1 MTRPIIKLSATQS
14 AGKSQGIIRDWLKAY
29 GCRSFGIGEQDEDGI
44 IQFQLPVGEQT
55 IPIQIVVRTKAY
67 AAVMMKRDP
76 YEYVSENGR
85 TVRKRI
91 SRAQWASQHR
101 ADAEKAA
108 WSLAAQKIQTDLSMV
123 ELGIQTL
130 EEIFLPHIV
139 TPKGITVSSGFSIQ
153 RLLEGKNPMLLTE
166 GGA

>member
-1 MTRPIIKLSATQS
+1 M
-14 AGKSQGIIRDWLKAY
+14 
-29 GCRSFGIGEQDEDGI
+29 

-67 AAVMMKRDP
+67 ATVMMKRDP

-85 TVRKRI
+85 TIRKRI
-91 SRAQWASQHR
+91 SKSQWIEQHQR
-101 ADAEKAA
+101 DAEIAG
-108 WSLAAQKIQTDLSMV
+108 WSLAAQKLQTDLSMV

-130 EEIFLPHIV
+130 EEIFLPHIM
-139 TPKGITVSSGFSIQ
+139 TPTGITVSSGFSIQ
-153 RLLEGKNPMLLTE
+153 RLLEGKNPMLLTD